1 MISVFKLTFPSDSQL
16 KEHMSNGH
24 MYCCYNIFSSMK
36 SLKCHKQTHNRKTD
50 PGIHYPETEE
60 YLMFFKSGKKEAM
73 AYDKNFYSFG
83 YI

>member
-1 MISVFKLTFPSDSQL
+1 
-16 KEHMSNGH
+16 
-24 MYCCYNIFSSMK
+24 MK

-83 YI
+83 YIWNKETKDPIYCEF